1 MTLSVAKICG
11 DSRVFRDD
19 GLKLRN
25 EIERIW
31 SREGTIEID
40 FENVRIASASFLDE
54 GIAVLARMLPLPEI
68 QRKLKLISITEPDRQ
83 LLNHLISSRARE
95 RLGHVAEPVAQ
106 QPELPRVRSR
116 SSVAPVRR
124 RGPHR

>member
-1 MTLSVAKICG
+1 MSLSVARICG

-25 EIERIW
+25 EIERLW
-31 SREGTIEID
+31 SREGIIEID

-54 GIAVLARMLPLPEI
+54 GIAVLARILPLPEI
-68 QRKLKLISITEPDRQ
+68 QGKLKLVNITEPDRQ
-83 LLNHLISSRARE
+83 LLNHLIASRARE

-106 QPELPRVRSR
+106 QVESPRMRGR
-116 SSVAPVRR
+116 ASVVSARR
-124 RGPHR
+124 RGPRR